1 MNLNDPQ
8 HPWTRLTRAARTVRD
23 DRDTA
28 APYGFATRV
37 SARAFSAASTASL
50 IERYAFRAVGIAT
63 LLAVASVAVNF
74 SALRHATSSAVAD
87 EDELG
92 DSPIALLLTVD
103 D

>member
-8 HPWTRLTRAARTVRD
+8 HPWTRLTRAARAVSD

-37 SARAFSAASTASL
+37 SARAYDAERAGALF
-50 IERYAFRAVGIAT
+50 ERYALRAVGIAS
-63 LLAVASVAVNF
+63 LLAVLSVAVNF
-74 SALRHATSSAVAD
+74 SALLPATSSAMA
-87 EDELG
+87 EEEELG

-103 D
+103 